1 MALAKG
7 ASIIEKHVTFD
18 RNDQWEDYQSA
29 LGKSDFQR
37 FVKYVKNL
45 SLLAEIGT
53 LNQFELQYRVM
64 FKKTPV
70 LSSELQAGHT
80 FFRRY

>member
-37 FVKYVKNL
+37 FVKYVNNL
-45 SLLAEIGT
+45 SP
-53 LNQFELQYRVM
+53 F
-64 FKKTPV
+64 
-70 LSSELQAGHT
+70 
-80 FFRRY
+80 